1 MPEQNREEYIM
12 NEVIKTIQNHRS
24 IRSYTGEDVKEEHL
38 NLILKSAMHAPSSI
52 NGQQW
57 KIIIVKDQAKK
68 DKIAELTGGQA
79 WISKSSVFM
88 LFVMDYQ
95 RVAKEFEKRGLSFE
109 NIRSVEAIMVGSVDV
124 GLAFGNAMNAAES
137 LGYGIVPIGAVRRK
151 PMDIIELL
159 ELPQYVYPVLGM
171 CIGLE
176 EGDQALKP
184 RLPYEA
190 YVSVD
195 RYETVSDEIIA
206 SYDSEIKNYMLER
219 TDGKDDTSWLD
230 RVTSVY
236 SKVYF
241 PEVYDSLKKQGFKN
255 EC

>member
-1 MPEQNREEYIM
+1 M
-12 NEVIKTIQNHRS
+12 NEVIKTILNHRS
-24 IRSYTGEDVKEEHL
+24 IRNYTGEAVKDEHL
-38 NLILKSAMHAPSSI
+38 ELILKSAMHAPSSI

-57 KIIIVKDQAKK
+57 KVIIVKDQAKK

-88 LFVMDYQ
+88 VFVMDYQ
-95 RVAKEFEKRGLSFE
+95 RVAKEFEKRGLAFE
-109 NIRSVEAIMVGSVDV
+109 NLKSIEAIMVGSVDV

-151 PMDIIELL
+151 PREIIELL

-171 CIGLE
+171 CIGVP
-176 EGDQALKP
+176 EGEQALKP

-195 RYETVSDEIIA
+195 KYEKAAEEVIAKYDE
-206 SYDSEIKNYMLER
+206 EIKNYMLER
-219 TDGKDDTSWLD
+219 TEGKEDTSWLD
-230 RVTSVY
+230 RVTAVY

-241 PEVYDSLKKQGFKN
+241 PEVYGSLKEQGFKN

>member
-1 MPEQNREEYIM
+1 M
-12 NEVIKTIQNHRS
+12 NEVIKTIHQHRS
-24 IRSYTGEDVKEEHL
+24 IRNYTGEAVKEEHL
-38 NLILKSAMHAPSSI
+38 DMIIRSAIHAPSSI

-57 KIIIVKDQAKK
+57 SVIIVKDQKKK
-68 DKIAELTGGQA
+68 DEIAELTGGQE
-79 WISKSSVFM
+79 WISKSAVFM
-88 LFVMDYQ
+88 IFVIDYA
-95 RVAKEFEKRGLSFE
+95 RIAKEFEKKGVAFE

-124 GLAFGNAMNAAES
+124 GIAFSNAMNAAES

-151 PMDIIELL
+151 PKDIIELL

-171 CIGLE
+171 CIGVE
-176 EGDQALKP
+176 SGEQAMKP

-195 RYETVSDEIIA
+195 RYEPVSEDILA
-206 SYDSEIKNYMLER
+206 AYDKEIKEYMIER
-219 TDGKDDTSWLD
+219 TGGKDDTSWLD

-241 PEVYDSLKKQGFKN
+241 PEVYGSLREQGFKN